1 MAMNQVLGGAASGA
15 AAGSPFGAWGAGIGG
30 AAGGL
35 MGLMQDDPAAER
47 QAAISDYQ
55 GQMKTAMDQYQ
66 GSQGQILQNYDDL
79 WDLDTT
85 KAAKTAYTSAAS
97 SANPEQWSIDQG
109 SGTQTYTSAKDMA
122 QSYLDPSIA
131 YQQESAR
138 KNIEESAAGQGGL
151 YSGAAAREI
160 AADTAKIA
168 EQGWQKAFENAASE
182 QTRQNAATTQ
192 TQQNA
197 MAAGNYNM
205 GLQNQNITNLGKV
218 YDTEQGA
225 MDTWASG
232 QSDLNKTLYGG
243 QTEAAGVALQAG
255 LGESGGSDIWGDIS
269 NAAAAGKNIKSIW
282 GK

>member
-1 MAMNQVLGGAASGA
+1 MAANQVLGGAASGA
-15 AAGSPFGAWGAGIGG
+15 AAGSAFGPWGAAIGG
-30 AAGGL
+30 VAGGIL
-35 MGLMQDDPAAER
+35 GGLQDDPAAER
-47 QAAISDYQ
+47 QAAVSGYQ
-55 GQMKTAMDQYQ
+55 SQMQNAMDTYQ
-66 GSQGQILQNYDDL
+66 GSQGQVLQNYDDL

-97 SANPEQWSIDQG
+97 SANPEQYKIAQDTG
-109 SGTQTYTSAKDMA
+109 AQTYTDAKDTA

-160 AADTAKIA
+160 AADVADIA
-168 EQGWQKAFENAASE
+168 STGYQQAFENAASE
-182 QTRQNAATTQ
+182 ETRKNAAA
-192 TQQNA
+192 TQQQANLQS
-197 MAAGNYNM
+197 AGNYNV
-205 GLQNQNITNLGKV
+205 GLGQTNISNLKDV
-218 YDTEQGA
+218 YGTEQSA

-269 NAAAAGKNIKSIW
+269 NAAAAGKNIKSLW